1 MLGMRSDEWRKD
13 AAPTRRLRVLVAD
26 DNRDAMSTLVA
37 VLQDEG
43 HEVRAVHRST
53 DVMGVERD
61 FRPDVVILD
70 LQMPE
75 ISGYDLARWLRSR
88 HPWPWRCPLLIAVS
102 GAFTRPSDAQFS
114 RAAGFHYY
122 LAKPYH
128 IAELLPLIAWPVL
141 RLVRDQDARS
151 SSQ

>member
-1 MLGMRSDEWRKD
+1 MLGMLSDEWRKN
-13 AAPTRRLRVLVAD
+13 AAPARRLKVLVAD
-26 DNRDAMSTLVA
+26 DNRDAMSMLVA
-37 VLQDEG
+37 LLQDEG
-43 HEVRAVHRST
+43 HEARGVHRAT
-53 DVMGVERD
+53 DVLGVERD

-88 HPWPWRCPLLIAVS
+88 HPLPWRCPLLIAVS

-128 IAELLPLIAWPVL
+128 VGELLSLIAWPVL
-141 RLVRDQDARS
+141 RLVRGEDARS
-151 SSQ
+151 SSR